1 MEAQGKEKF
10 SEWSMKKK
18 EEKKE
23 RRRREQ
29 EISQKKVLYLVST
42 YVHRHFHQPYN
53 ARIMYIQLKFICF
66 FPTG

>member
-1 MEAQGKEKF
+1 MEARGKEKF

-42 YVHRHFHQPYN
+42 YVKS
-53 ARIMYIQLKFICF
+53 A
-66 FPTG
+66 